1 MDYHHDRIKGATK
14 RVVMHSRVSSN
25 SYNINAQ
32 VTSNLKTVVKQKILN
47 GVICTS
53 TCLCLGTMLAFLRF
67 MNVDP
72 KAPTWFFLNDVVA
85 NLEWNAMHDIKN
97 ER

>member
-32 VTSNLKTVVKQKILN
+32 VINNLKAVVKRK
-47 GVICTS
+47 
-53 TCLCLGTMLAFLRF
+53 
-67 MNVDP
+67 P
-72 KAPTWFFLNDVVA
+72 
-85 NLEWNAMHDIKN
+85 
-97 ER
+97 